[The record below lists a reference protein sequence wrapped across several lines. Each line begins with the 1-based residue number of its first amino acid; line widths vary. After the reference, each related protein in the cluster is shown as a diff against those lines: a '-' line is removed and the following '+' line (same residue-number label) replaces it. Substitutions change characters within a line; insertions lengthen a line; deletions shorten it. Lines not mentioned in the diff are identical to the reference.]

1 MNMTR
6 GLYILLLVLVSSGL
20 VGFKGDESK
29 VSDLQV
35 ETTIM
40 ARLKD
45 DGRVNAKKIVVES
58 KKLVV
63 TLTGTVS
70 TPEEKHLA
78 ERIAGSTKVGVSR
91 IINLIKV
98 TPVQQ

>member
-1 MNMTR
+1 MSMTR
-6 GLYILLLVLVSSGL
+6 GLSIILLVLVSSGL
-20 VGFKGDESK
+20 VGFKGEVGK
-29 VSDLQV
+29 VSDLQI
-35 ETTIM
+35 ETITM

-45 DGRVNAKKIVVES
+45 DDRVNAKKIVVES
-58 KKLVV
+58 KNHVV

-91 IINLIKV
+91 IINLIEV
-98 TPVQQ
+98 TPVL